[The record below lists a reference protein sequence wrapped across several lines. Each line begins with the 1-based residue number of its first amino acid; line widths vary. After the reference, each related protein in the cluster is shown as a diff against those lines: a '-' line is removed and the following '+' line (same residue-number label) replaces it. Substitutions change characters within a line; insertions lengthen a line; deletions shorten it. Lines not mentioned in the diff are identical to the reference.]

1 MDVVSME
8 VISLEEVANLRR
20 HARHERREESE
31 RHDNMTMR
39 DVTNLF
45 DLDWSNFRARA
56 ALAPAAAPLL
66 FDSQGLNKYEATWA
80 IAGLLFAKRSE
91 GKALLVEFS
100 DKPSKA
106 FEDRFR
112 QAANA
117 SKLTVH
123 FYRLTG
129 SWVAITLQS
138 KEIPD

>member
-1 MDVVSME
+1 MDVVSVE
-8 VISLEEVANLRR
+8 VINLESVANLRR
-20 HARHERREESE
+20 HARHERREESK
-31 RHDNMTMR
+31 RRDNMTMR
-39 DVTNLF
+39 DVRKLF

-56 ALAPAAAPLL
+56 ALAPAAVSLL
-66 FDSQGLNKYEATWA
+66 FDSQGLNKYEETWA

-100 DKPSKA
+100 HSPSKA

-112 QAANA
+112 QAAKA
-117 SKLTVH
+117 SKLPVH

-138 KEIPD
+138 KEAPD